1 MKTKSLVT
9 AIAFTVLLVGCTTAP
24 VRDDSRVKE
33 SIERAGLGVPRLPVN
48 GEAYLDDAWFAETL
62 TVDRAVQAALLNNP
76 QVRAELTRLDAAQAE
91 LIQAGLLRNPMG
103 SLMALRPEGGGR
115 FELDYNLM
123 QSLFDLF
130 TRSKR
135 IDVADAAQARVQ
147 AEVMMSVVR
156 IAQDTEAAYYEAM
169 TAKDALLLQQELLTL
184 EQSVLV
190 LQTRKSRQGILSG
203 SAVMSQQ
210 ANTSQQAHEL
220 RTAEAEQTK
229 ALSAL
234 AEKLGLSSVDS
245 LRLPKHIPALT
256 LSVLN
261 EPELQALAQKHRPEL
276 MATNASIEQA
286 KAEKKLQTG
295 GLRNTDA
302 SLGVAGNRESSEFS
316 MKGFTVQITLPIFDA
331 GRARGMLAD
340 ANIARAQYQD
350 EAMRRLIPLEVER
363 ALATLIVSTK
373 AVEDAEHHMRQQQ
386 QLEKLATRNYQQGVS
401 DYQNMIEARR
411 FRLVSQME
419 QLQAQ
424 RALRVAYVDLAR
436 ATGVAIENFSNV
448 DGVHAR
454 LE

>member
-1 MKTKSLVT
+1 MKTKTLVSS
-9 AIAFTVLLVGCTTAP
+9 IALIVFVTGCAAVP
-24 VRDDSRVKE
+24 VRDDARIKNY
-33 SIERAGLGVPRLPVN
+33 IERAGAGQPRLPAT
-48 GEAYLDDAWFAETL
+48 GESYLDAAWFAEPL
-62 TVDRAVQAALLNNP
+62 TVERAVQAALLNNP
-76 QVRAELTRLDAAQAE
+76 QVRVELTRLDGAQAE

-103 SLMALRPEGGGR
+103 SLMVLRPDGGGR
-115 FELDYNLM
+115 FELDYSLM

-135 IDVADAAQARVQ
+135 IDVANAAQARIQ

-169 TAKDALLLQQELLTL
+169 TAKDAVLLQQELLTL

-190 LQTRKSRQGILSG
+190 LQTRKAGQGILSG
-203 SAVMSQQ
+203 SAVMAQQ
-210 ANTSQQAHEL
+210 ANTSQRAHEL
-220 RTAEAEQTK
+220 RTAEAVQTK

-234 AEKLGLSSVDS
+234 AGQLGLSSVNS
-245 LRLPKHIPALT
+245 LLLPKHIPTLT

-261 EPELQALAQKHRPEL
+261 EPGLQSLAQKHRPEL

-302 SLGVAGNRESSEFS
+302 SLGIAGNRESSGFS
-316 MKGFTVQITLPIFDA
+316 MKGLAVQITLPVFDT

-350 EAMRRLIPLEVER
+350 EATRRLIPLEVER
-363 ALATLIVSTK
+363 ALATLIASTK
-373 AVEDAEHHMRQQQ
+373 ALEHADHHWQQQQ
-386 QLEKLATRNYQQGVS
+386 QLEKLAMRNYQQGAQEYL
-401 DYQNMIEARR
+401 DITEARR
-411 FRLVSQME
+411 LRLASRSE

-424 RALRVAYVDLAR
+424 RALRLAYVDLER
-436 ATGVAIENFSNV
+436 ATGVAMQK
-448 DGVHAR
+448 GW
-454 LE
+454 

>member
-1 MKTKSLVT
+1 MKTKTLVSS
-9 AIAFTVLLVGCTTAP
+9 IALIVFLTGCAAAP
-24 VRDDSRVKE
+24 VHDDARIKN
-33 SIERAGLGVPRLPVN
+33 SIERAGAGTPRLPAN
-48 GEAYLDDAWFAETL
+48 GESYLDAAWFAEPL
-62 TVDRAVQAALLNNP
+62 TVERAVQAALLNNQ
-76 QVRAELTRLDAAQAE
+76 QVRIDLTRLDAAQAE

-135 IDVADAAQARVQ
+135 IDVANAAQARVQ

-156 IAQDTEAAYYEAM
+156 IAQDTEATYYEVM
-169 TAKDALLLQQELLTL
+169 TAKDAVLLQQELLTL

-190 LQTRKSRQGILSG
+190 LQTRKSGQGILSS
-203 SAVMSQQ
+203 SAVMAQQ
-210 ANTSQQAHEL
+210 TNTSQRAHEL

-234 AEKLGLSSVDS
+234 AGQLGLSSVDS
-245 LRLPKHIPALT
+245 LRLPGHIPALT

-286 KAEKKLQTG
+286 KAEKELQTG

-302 SLGVAGNRESSEFS
+302 SLGVAGNRESSGFS
-316 MKGFTVQITLPIFDA
+316 MKGLAVQITLPIFDT
-331 GRARGMLAD
+331 GRARSMLAD

-350 EAMRRLIPLEVER
+350 EATQRLIPLEVER
-363 ALATLIVSTK
+363 ALATLIASTK
-373 AVEDAEHHMRQQQ
+373 ALEHADHHLQQQ
-386 QLEKLATRNYQQGVS
+386 HQLEKLAMRNYQQGAQEYL
-401 DYQNMIEARR
+401 DIMEARR
-411 FRLVSQME
+411 LRLASQSE
-419 QLQAQ
+419 QLKAQ
-424 RALRVAYVDLAR
+424 RALRLAYVDLER
-436 ATGVAIENFSNV
+436 ATGVAMQQ
-448 DGVHAR
+448 GR
-454 LE
+454 